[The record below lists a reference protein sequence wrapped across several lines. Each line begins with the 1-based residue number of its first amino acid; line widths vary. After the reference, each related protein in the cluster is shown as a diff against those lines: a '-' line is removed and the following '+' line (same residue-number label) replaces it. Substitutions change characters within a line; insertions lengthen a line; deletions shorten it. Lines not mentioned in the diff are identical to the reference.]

1 MWGSCRGR
9 LTQHYSEIVL
19 CTTHNTE
26 ATLDHAATCPH
37 LQALPSVSGYKAL
50 IEGKR
55 FSDWSAQ
62 EQLETSLCFA
72 ALHIKVQ

>member
-1 MWGSCRGR
+1 
-9 LTQHYSEIVL
+9 
-19 CTTHNTE
+19 
-26 ATLDHAATCPH
+26 
-37 LQALPSVSGYKAL
+37 L

-72 ALHIKVQ
+72 ALHIKV